1 MHEVAL
7 RLIYNDFKPSFHQLL
22 EKDNFVSIRQ
32 RNLQTLAIE
41 IFKIHNNIAPE
52 IINYVFKIK
61 YHQRNFRSDVRLQ
74 RRNVNTILYGKE
86 TIASLGA
93 QISNLVPKNLKCLK
107 SFNEFK
113 INIRRW
119 TIKECPCRLCKVYV
133 QNLGL

>member
-1 MHEVAL
+1 M
-7 RLIYNDFKPSFHQLL
+7 
-22 EKDNFVSIRQ
+22 
-32 RNLQTLAIE
+32 
-41 IFKIHNNIAPE
+41 
-52 IINYVFKIK
+52 
-61 YHQRNFRSDVRLQ
+61 
-74 RRNVNTILYGKE
+74 LYGKE

-113 INIRRW
+113 KNIREW